1 MINRKCHQLHRSCR
15 HTVCHTVLQVP
26 WGNRKVARAWRGRGA
41 GHRHFFWLGWRGRG
55 AGMARAWRGHF
66 LSPLP
71 GTTLCMVH
79 GDSRSGQTHVSA
91 CDRPQNSK
99 SEAPKRESTARG
111 TIVHTQLA
119 ALQRGPRRCAA
130 PPPHLPRRVRL
141 GDGPDHGEREKSRA
155 ITGTVFF
162 SRATMVFHRG
172 HNQTYQITGNHG
184 NFTGTI
190 TGTITGSPNHY
201 TGRELFFKLI
211 IWNTPQFG
219 VTPSSKGVNG
229 RKTRGG
235 GRTRPGRICFFKLH
249 RVGRVRDASAAVL
262 PDLLEG
268 IHVICPRLSHTLSI
282 SPQWG
287 KDGVYPT
294 FWGFEKMGR
303 LEKKEKM
310 ENPPHFPRPGRR
322 GPARPGR
329 PRRAGRAGR
338 AGLWRGTREVA
349 PKAPRLAPKAPPS
362 APKSQK

>member
-41 GHRHFFWLGWRGRG
+41 GHRHFFWLGWRGRD

-130 PPPHLPRRVRL
+130 PPPPPPRRVRL

-219 VTPSSKGVNG
+219 RHPWSLANNPSHPSACLWPSRESSAPLYSHALRATGMRTPKARPTSRTGSARAAPWRGSAVHEASFPPIG
-229 RKTRGG
+229 TARKIG
-235 GRTRPGRICFFKLH
+235 GRFFA
-249 RVGRVRDASAAVL
+249 DF
-262 PDLLEG
+262 
-268 IHVICPRLSHTLSI
+268 
-282 SPQWG
+282 SP
-287 KDGVYPT
+287 P
-294 FWGFEKMGR
+294 
-303 LEKKEKM
+303 LEKLS
-310 ENPPHFPRPGRR
+310 G
-322 GPARPGR
+322 
-329 PRRAGRAGR
+329 
-338 AGLWRGTREVA
+338 
-349 PKAPRLAPKAPPS
+349 
-362 APKSQK
+362 